1 MKSIT
6 VRLDEELKAQAEA
19 VLARL
24 EISPT
29 QAITHLYL
37 YLAQHG
43 QLPFR
48 VRPVAESPEEV
59 YRATLA
65 RVRSVTEL
73 MTTVAGLPAEAYERA
88 GMTELCLSR
97 CLQLRQ
103 HIAGNVPFMAA
114 VASPDALP
122 WDPEEDT
129 GLYWQSVQEYLTQ
142 AENVLKASSG
152 GVPPALG
159 ALSGKIK
166 AVYWQLATYIDPY
179 GPAGTGTF
187 RQHPQG
193 ENNSKA

>member
-6 VRLDEELKAQAEA
+6 VRLDEELKAQAETA
-19 VLARL
+19 LARL
-24 EISPT
+24 EVSPT

-48 VRPVAESPEEV
+48 VRPLAESPEEV

-65 RVRSVTEL
+65 HVRSVTEL
-73 MTTVAGLPAEAYERA
+73 MTTVAGLPPEACERA
-88 GMTELCLSR
+88 GMTELCLTR

-103 HIAGNVPFMAA
+103 HIAGNAAFMAA
-114 VASPDALP
+114 VACPDALP

-129 GLYWQSVQEYLTQ
+129 GLYWQSLQEYLAQ
-142 AENVLKASSG
+142 AESELKASSG
-152 GVPPALG
+152 SIPPALG
-159 ALSGKIK
+159 ALIRKIK
-166 AVYWQLATYIDPY
+166 ALYWQLATYIDPY
-179 GPAGTGTF
+179 GPVGAGTF

-193 ENNSKA
+193 DNNNEA